1 MGRQKD
7 LAKNTAILT
16 FGKICTQCISF
27 FLLPLYTAVLD
38 TSEYGLF
45 DLIIT
50 YGTLLIPV
58 VNWQFDQ
65 GLFRFLIDVR
75 GNKEKQTKIFSSV
88 FCANAVQAGL
98 FVLIMAVVT
107 IASDFEYSAFLTAY
121 IVLHVFVALLLQ
133 FVRGLG
139 KSVVYAVASFIS
151 AATTVA
157 LNALTLVVFK
167 LGLDGLFVATIAAQ
181 TVTLIYLITES
192 RAYRYIRW
200 KAIDKNVYKEVRK
213 YSLPL
218 IPNNL
223 AWWVVNVSDRTI
235 VSYVLGVA
243 ANGIYTVANKFS
255 NVFINFYNIFNLTW
269 TETVSLHYQD
279 ADRDAFLSDTM
290 TALYKLFSCAC
301 FGIVACMPYIFP
313 IMVHENYAAAYP
325 QIIILMYAMLLRVVV
340 GLYSC
345 VYIATKDSRKVA
357 ATAGIAAAINIVV
370 DLLLIGKI
378 GLYAASIST
387 LVAFGSMAVVRYFD
401 INRILKMKI
410 KRSVLVSS
418 IVLGAIL
425 MVTYYMNIAAVN
437 IAMLVIVVVYSFVMN
452 VDLLRAALQ
461 MLKGFFAKK
470 D

>member
-1 MGRQKD
+1 MGRKQE

-45 DLIIT
+45 DLMIT
-50 YGTLLIPV
+50 YGTLLIPI

-75 GNKEKQTKIFSSV
+75 GNKEKQTQIFSSV
-88 FCANAVQAGL
+88 FAANIVQATL
-98 FVLIMAVVT
+98 FIVIMVLVSVV
-107 IASDFEYSAFLTAY
+107 SNFKYSVFLTTY

-139 KSVVYAVASFIS
+139 KSTVYAVASFIS
-151 AATTVA
+151 AVTTVA

-167 LGLDGLFVATIAAQ
+167 LGLNGLFLATIAAQ
-181 TVTLIYLITES
+181 IATLIYLLAAS
-192 RAYRYIRW
+192 KAYKYFRFSS
-200 KAIDKNVYKEVRK
+200 IDGNTYRDVRK

-279 ADRDAFLSDTM
+279 KDRDAFLSDTM
-290 TALYKLFSCAC
+290 TTLYKMFSCAC
-301 FGIVACMPYIFP
+301 FGIVALMPYIFP
-313 IMVHENYAAAYP
+313 VMVHSNYAEAYP

-345 VYIATKDSRKVA
+345 VYIAMKDSKKVA
-357 ATAGIAAAINIVV
+357 TTSGISALINITI
-370 DLLLIGKI
+370 DLLLINKI
-378 GLYAASIST
+378 GLYAASLST
-387 LVAFGSMAVVRYFD
+387 LIAFGAMAVVRYFD
-401 INRILKMKI
+401 INKILKMKMQI
-410 KRSVLVSS
+410 
-418 IVLGAIL
+418 
-425 MVTYYMNIAAVN
+425 
-437 IAMLVIVVVYSFVMN
+437 
-452 VDLLRAALQ
+452 
-461 MLKGFFAKK
+461 
-470 D
+470 

>member
-1 MGRQKD
+1 MGRQKE

-45 DLIIT
+45 DLMIT
-50 YGTLLIPV
+50 YGTLLIPI

-75 GNKEKQTKIFSSV
+75 GNKEKQTEIFSSV
-88 FCANAVQAGL
+88 FTANIVQAAL
-98 FVLIMAVVT
+98 FVLIMALVSIV
-107 IASDFEYSAFLTAY
+107 SSFKYSIFLTTY

-139 KSVVYAVASFIS
+139 KSTVYAVASFIS
-151 AATTVA
+151 AVTTVA

-167 LGLDGLFVATIAAQ
+167 LGLSGLFLATIAAQ
-181 TVTLIYLITES
+181 IATLVYLLVAS
-192 RAYRYIRW
+192 RVYRYFKFKSIN
-200 KAIDKNVYKEVRK
+200 KNTYREVRK

-279 ADRDAFLSDTM
+279 EDRDVFLSDTM
-290 TALYKLFSCAC
+290 TTLYKMFSCAC
-301 FGIVACMPYIFP
+301 FGVVALMPYIFP
-313 IMVHENYAAAYP
+313 IMVHFNYAEAYP
-325 QIIILMYAMLLRVVV
+325 QIIILMYAMLLRVIV

-345 VYIATKDSRKVA
+345 VYIAMKDSKKVA
-357 ATAGIAAAINIVV
+357 TTSGISALINIVIN
-370 DLLLIGKI
+370 LLLINKI

-387 LVAFGSMAVVRYFD
+387 FVAFGAMAIVRYFD

-410 KRSVLVSS
+410 KRSVLISS
-418 IVLGAIL
+418 IFIGCALA
-425 MVTYYMNIAAVN
+425 VTYYINLAPVNLGMLAV
-437 IAMLVIVVVYSFVMN
+437 VVVYSFVMN
-452 VDLLRAALQ
+452 IGIINSAIKMVHNFLV
-461 MLKGFFAKK
+461 KK
-470 D
+470 

>member
-1 MGRQKD
+1 MGRQKE

-45 DLIIT
+45 DLMIT
-50 YGTLLIPV
+50 YGTLLIPI

-88 FCANAVQAGL
+88 FAANIVQSMV
-98 FVLIMAVVT
+98 FVLIMVLVSVV
-107 IASDFEYSAFLTAY
+107 SDFKYSVFLTTY

-139 KSVVYAVASFIS
+139 KSTVYAIASFIS
-151 AATTVA
+151 AVTTVA
-157 LNALTLVVFK
+157 LNAVTLVIFK
-167 LGLDGLFVATIAAQ
+167 MGLNGLFLATIAAQ
-181 TVTLIYLITES
+181 IATLAYLLVAS
-192 RAYRYIRW
+192 R
-200 KAIDKNVYKEVRK
+200 VYKYFKTSSIDGSTYREVRK

-279 ADRDAFLSDTM
+279 EDRDAFLSDTM
-290 TALYKLFSCAC
+290 TTLYKMFSCAC
-301 FGIVACMPYIFP
+301 FGIVALMPYIFP
-313 IMVHENYAAAYP
+313 IMVHSNYAEAYP

-345 VYIATKDSRKVA
+345 VYIAMKDSKKVA
-357 ATAGIAAAINIVV
+357 TTSGISALINITI
-370 DLLLIGKI
+370 DLLLINKI

-387 LVAFGSMAVVRYFD
+387 LVAFGAMAVVRYFD
-401 INRILKMKI
+401 INKILKMKI
-410 KRSVLVSS
+410 KGSVLISS
-418 IVLGAIL
+418 IIVGIALAI
-425 MVTYYMNIAAVN
+425 TYYINLPPIN
-437 IAMLVIVVVYSFVMN
+437 LGMLVVVVVYAIAMN
-452 VDLLRAALQ
+452 LGIITSAVKMAHDFLL
-461 MLKGFFAKK
+461 KK
-470 D
+470 

>member
-1 MGRQKD
+1 MGRQKE

-45 DLIIT
+45 DLMIT
-50 YGTLLIPV
+50 YGTLLIPI

-75 GNKEKQTKIFSSV
+75 GNKEKQTEIFSSV
-88 FCANAVQAGL
+88 FAANIVQSVA
-98 FVLIMAVVT
+98 FILIMALVSAV
-107 IASDFEYSAFLTAY
+107 SNFKYSVFLTTY
-121 IVLHVFVALLLQ
+121 IVLHVFVTLLLH
-133 FVRGLG
+133 FLRGLG
-139 KSVVYAVASFIS
+139 KSTIYAVASFIS
-151 AATTVA
+151 AVTTVA

-167 LGLDGLFVATIAAQ
+167 LGLNGLFLATIAAQ
-181 TVTLIYLITES
+181 IATLVYLLAAS
-192 RAYRYIRW
+192 RVYSYFRFSSINGGMYR
-200 KAIDKNVYKEVRK
+200 EVRK

-243 ANGIYTVANKFS
+243 TNGIYTVANKFS

-279 ADRDAFLSDTM
+279 EDRDAFLSDTM
-290 TALYKLFSCAC
+290 TTLYKMFSCAC
-301 FGIVACMPYIFP
+301 FGTVALMPYIFP
-313 IMVHENYAAAYP
+313 IMVHSNYAEAYP

-345 VYIATKDSRKVA
+345 VYIAMKESKKVA
-357 ATAGIAAAINIVV
+357 TTSGISALINITI
-370 DLLLIGKI
+370 DLLLIKKM

-387 LVAFGSMAVVRYFD
+387 LVAFGAMAVVRYFD
-401 INRILKMKI
+401 INKILKMKI
-410 KRSVLVSS
+410 KRSVLISS
-418 IVLGAIL
+418 IIVGSALAI
-425 MVTYYMNIAAVN
+425 TYYINLPPIN
-437 IAMLVIVVVYSFVMN
+437 LGMLVVIVVYVIVMN
-452 VDLLRAALQ
+452 VGIINAALK
-461 MLKGFFAKK
+461 MAHDFF
-470 D
+470 